1 MKGLFKMK
9 KYLALL
15 LIAVV
20 LCFSLVACGGGK
32 ITEETLAGTYKS
44 RLWFLDETITLNSNT
59 TYDSDSYGKEGKG
72 TFEFY
77 NNSNYICLKPYAK
90 YPPNMKVTNDYIY
103 ESSYWHFEEDSEYG
117 LKFSPDENGMTD
129 QTFDYC
135 IVDAIMPG
143 SNNFNRIILD
153 LNKDGTFEIKLGYRG
168 YTADIIGET
177 YNGTYSSD
185 SSTLT
190 LKYEGKDYP
199 LYIKS
204 DGYIS
209 FIIYDKVA

>member
-1 MKGLFKMK
+1 MK

-77 NNSNYICLKPYAK
+77 NNNKYICLKPYAK
-90 YPPNMKVTNDYIY
+90 YPPNMRVTNDYIY

-143 SNNFNRIILD
+143 SNNYNRIILD

>member
-1 MKGLFKMK
+1 MK
-9 KYLALL
+9 KIIVLLVVVIVVGLAF
-15 LIAVV
+15 VT
-20 LCFSLVACGGGK
+20 FGNK
-32 ITEETLAGTYKS
+32 TTESNEPLTFETIAGTYVS
-44 RLWFLDETITLNSNT
+44 RLWFLDEVITLNSNT
-59 TYDSDSYGKEGKG
+59 TYDSDSYGKNGKG
-72 TFEFY
+72 TYEFY
-77 NNSNYICLKPYAK
+77 NNNNYICLTPYAK
-90 YPPNMKVTNDYIY
+90 YPPNMKVHNDYIY
-103 ESSYWHFEEDSEYG
+103 ESSYWHFDEDTEYG

-135 IVDAIMPG
+135 IIDAIMPG
-143 SNNFNRIILD
+143 SNYNRIVLD
-153 LNKDGTFEIKLGYRG
+153 LDKDGTFELKVGYRN
-168 YTADIIGET
+168 YYNVDSIKET
-177 YNGTYSSD
+177 FNGTYTSD